1 MLIWIYLSQK
11 INFHLLFEKK
21 NSLFNSDIL
30 WILKFFFNLPRQVKK
45 NTPPILLPANSDMY
59 RDASNIK
66 VEIWMYR

>member
-1 MLIWIYLSQK
+1 MDTQV
-11 INFHLLFEKK
+11 
-21 NSLFNSDIL
+21 
-30 WILKFFFNLPRQVKK
+30 FFNLPRQVKK